1 MSDNIVVINNEARH
15 RYEIT
20 IDGVT
25 AYAMYRLEPGV
36 ITFYHTVVPDARGGR
51 GIGSKLV
58 VAALDASRAAG
69 LKVRPECPVFAAYIR
84 KRAESQDLVSASFR
98 C

>member
-1 MSDNIVVINNEARH
+1 MSDEVINNEARH

-36 ITFYHTVVPDARGGR
+36 ITFYHTVVPDALGGR

-69 LKVRPECPVFAAYIR
+69 LKVRPECPFFAAYIR
-84 KRAESQDLVSASFR
+84 KHPEYQDLVSANFKY
-98 C
+98 